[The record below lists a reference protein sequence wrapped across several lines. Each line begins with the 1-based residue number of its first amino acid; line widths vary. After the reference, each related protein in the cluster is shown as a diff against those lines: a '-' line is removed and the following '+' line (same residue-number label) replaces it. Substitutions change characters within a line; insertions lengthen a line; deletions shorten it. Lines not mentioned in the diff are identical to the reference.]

1 MVFPTSYVEFISFI
15 SYTVSTR
22 PPSGIQKKGEL
33 HYVQRRNCIGTYK
46 ASYVEHLKTKKTP
59 HDFTDVKKE
68 VTGLYNYIY
77 ENLKLEEP
85 SK

>member
-1 MVFPTSYVEFISFI
+1 MSKEEIAL
-15 SYTVSTR
+15 
-22 PPSGIQKKGEL
+22 EL
-33 HYVQRRNCIGTYK
+33 AK
-46 ASYVEHLKTKKTP
+46 LSYVEHLKTKKTP